1 MIAFVVLCLAQ
12 ASPPSQL
19 PESTQRAL
27 ESSST
32 FGDALTRMLWML
44 GITVLVL
51 LLLARFL
58 PKWLGVRVRARNRG
72 LIRVVESQVLEPRKS
87 IYLVRVV
94 DQFFLLGTSD
104 QRIEVLAGGDLEPET
119 LARLEAAT
127 RDSEAANDFL
137 SRVDSRSAA
146 PSQSTSAARDA

>member
-12 ASPPSQL
+12 ASAPSQL
-19 PESTQRAL
+19 PEATQRAL

-44 GITVLVL
+44 GLTVLAL

-58 PKWLGVRVRARNRG
+58 PKWLGVRVGPRNRG
-72 LIRVVESQVLEPRKS
+72 LIRIVESQVLEPRKS

-127 RDSEAANDFL
+127 RESGVASDFL
-137 SRVDSRSAA
+137 ARVDSRTA
-146 PSQSTSAARDA
+146 PSSQSTSAPSDP

>member
-1 MIAFVVLCLAQ
+1 MIEWLVVCLAQ
-12 ASPPSQL
+12 ANAPSQL

-44 GITVLVL
+44 GIAVAVL

-58 PKWLGVRVRARNRG
+58 PKWLGVRVGPRNRG
-72 LIRVVESQVLEPRKS
+72 LIRIVESQVLEPRKS

-104 QRIEVLAGGDLEPET
+104 QRVDVLAGGDLEPET
-119 LARLEAAT
+119 LAKLEAAT
-127 RDSEAANDFL
+127 RDSGAASDFL
-137 SRVDSRSAA
+137 ARVDARSAA
-146 PSQSTSAARDA
+146 PPQSTSTASDP